1 MNMFN
6 TLFLCLVLLFLKH
19 WYVDFVVQTPG
30 ELANKGSYLH
40 WQGIKHA
47 VKHGIGTL
55 MVLAYHLGMGD
66 VLLLA
71 SLDMMIHYHID
82 WAKLQLQDRLG
93 LTPQDAGYW
102 NLFGLDQL
110 AHAFTYLFLLWLV
123 L

>member
-1 MNMFN
+1 MTVFN
-6 TLFLCLVLLFLKH
+6 TLFLCLILLFLKH

-30 ELANKGSYLH
+30 EIENKGTYLH

-47 VKHGIGTL
+47 VKHGIGTF
-55 MVLAYHLGMGD
+55 MVLAYNLGLGD

-71 SLDMMIHYHID
+71 SLDMMIHYHVD
-82 WAKLQLQDRLG
+82 WAKLKIQTHMQLTAQH
-93 LTPQDAGYW
+93 AGYW

-110 AHAFTYLFLLWLV
+110 AHALTYILLIWIV